1 MFQCQPT
8 TDQSGRVFTPN
19 IPDLYFNHANAA
31 AFRIGAK
38 ANLTTVTRL
47 SRTIFIY
54 TTPPESACS
63 GIVTAIQY
71 CYHAKININ
80 ITMPKLSFLRFLSL
94 SRDGFDFTVS
104 EKSTGEAN
112 GVCSDYPGSDG
123 QRVCCGKKNL
133 ATNNRQFRIP
143 SNYTFGV
150 ILLRNDIQPLAFSGT
165 ADMKYQFPHFVR
177 RLSTSSPTSLTL
189 NENDYQSDRYLL
201 LMRLLL
207 GINNSLNDRKAM
219 YNYIKISDPDE
230 PVTTDLVTTDPVITD
245 PVITDPV
252 ITDPVTTDSVTTD
265 PVTTD
270 FVTTDPVTTDPVTTK
285 PISEAT
291 ASESPPKTSSTSI
304 LGAETSDSTST
315 SGAGSGGAVT
325 IAGGIVGG
333 VVVTILLLLVVALVA
348 FMWRKRQKT
357 GNINILTMSNATYD
371 GNNIVIMSHVMSMF
385 TCRSKP
391 HWVTE
396 WMWRSVCW
404 CWSSSGAQYVH
415 ERTTCAGTYGSYTY
429 KCHSISGMHVGA

>member
-19 IPDLYFNHANAA
+19 IPDLYFNHTNAA
-31 AFRIGAK
+31 AFRTGDG
-38 ANLTTVTRL
+38 ANLTTVTEI
-47 SRTIFIY
+47 SRT
-54 TTPPESACS
+54 SL
-63 GIVTAIQY
+63 TAIQY
-71 CYHAKININ
+71 CYHTKININ

-104 EKSTGEAN
+104 EISTGEAN

-165 ADMKYQFPHFVR
+165 TDMKYQFPHFVR

-189 NENDYQSDRYLL
+189 NEGDYQSDRYLL

-207 GINNSLNDRKAM
+207 GINNSLNDRNVDM
-219 YNYIKISDPDE
+219 YNYVKISDPDE

-245 PVITDPV
+245 PV
-252 ITDPVTTDSVTTD
+252 TTDS
-265 PVTTD
+265 
-270 FVTTDPVTTDPVTTK
+270 VTTDPVTTDPVTTK

-291 ASESPPKTSSTSI
+291 ASESPP
-304 LGAETSDSTST
+304 T
-315 SGAGSGGAVT
+315 SGAGSGSAVT
-325 IAGGIVGG
+325 IVGSVVGG
-333 VVVTILLLLVVALVA
+333 VVVTILLLLVVALVV
-348 FMWRKRQKT
+348 FMRRKRRKA
-357 GNINILTMSNATYD
+357 GNIDILAMSNATYD

-404 CWSSSGAQYVH
+404 YWSSSGAQYVH
-415 ERTTCAGTYGSYTY
+415 ERTTCASTYGSYTY

>member
-63 GIVTAIQY
+63 GTVTAIQY

-80 ITMPKLSFLRFLSL
+80 TTPKLSFLRFLSL

-104 EKSTGEAN
+104 EERTGKAN
-112 GVCSDYPGSDG
+112 GACSDYPGSDG
-123 QRVCCGKKNL
+123 QRVCCGKINL

-150 ILLRNDIQPLAFSGT
+150 ILLSNDIQPLAFSGT
-165 ADMKYQFPHFVR
+165 ADMKYQFPHFVK
-177 RLSTSSPTSLTL
+177 RLSTSSPTSLKL
-189 NENDYQSDRYLL
+189 NEDDYESDRYLL

-207 GINNSLNDRKAM
+207 GIINDREAIIM
-219 YNYIKISDPDE
+219 YNYVKISDPDE

-245 PVITDPV
+245 PV
-252 ITDPVTTDSVTTD
+252 TTDS
-265 PVTTD
+265 
-270 FVTTDPVTTDPVTTK
+270 VTTDPVTTDPVTTK

-291 ASESPPKTSSTSI
+291 ASESPP
-304 LGAETSDSTST
+304 T
-315 SGAGSGGAVT
+315 SGAGSGSAVT
-325 IAGGIVGG
+325 IVGSVVGG
-333 VVVTILLLLVVALVA
+333 VVVTILLLLVVALVE
-348 FMWRKRQKT
+348 FMRRKRKKA
-357 GNINILTMSNATYD
+357 GNIDIQALSNATYD

-404 CWSSSGAQYVH
+404 YWSSSGEH
-415 ERTTCAGTYGSYTY
+415 KRTTCASTYDSYT
-429 KCHSISGMHVGA
+429 CMLNLCLNLCRRPVPMSLHMLRLEQTSMRMWRQQ